1 MYTCYPVH
9 MNPQLIEQGI
19 ERRRVM
25 LRFIRDYVDEHG
37 YAPSVREIMAGAD
50 LSSPHAV
57 RRHLVTLQ
65 EEGKIQ
71 VTPNIARGIRVL
83 EPSD

>member
-1 MYTCYPVH
+1 M
-9 MNPQLIEQGI
+9 GI
-19 ERRRVM
+19 ERRKVM
-25 LRFIRDYVDEHG
+25 LRFIRRYVADNG
-37 YAPSVREIMAGAD
+37 YAPSVREIMQAVD

-57 RRHLVTLQ
+57 RRHLDTLQ